1 MATLTGL
8 EPATSTVTGWR
19 ASDCS
24 TGPMCLVV
32 RGGIDP
38 PASAVSE
45 RRSDRLSYRT
55 VVPRAGLEPGSAA
68 LKGRLTNPY
77 RNGAWAAWCRRRE
90 SNSQPPGLHSG
101 ALPTLSYNGGVVRTR
116 FELAPS
122 G

>member
-45 RRSDRLSYRT
+45 RRSHRLSYRT
-55 VVPRAGLEPGSAA
+55 VGTPCG
-68 LKGRLTNPY
+68 T
-77 RNGAWAAWCRRRE
+77 
-90 SNSQPPGLHSG
+90 
-101 ALPTLSYNGGVVRTR
+101 RTR
-116 FELAPS
+116 LCRLERAAD
-122 G
+122 

>member
-32 RGGIDP
+32 REGIDP

-45 RRSDRLSYRT
+45 RRSHRLSYRT

-77 RNGAWAAWCRRRE
+77 RNGAWAV
-90 SNSQPPGLHSG
+90 G
-101 ALPTLSYNGGVVRTR
+101 AVGENRTR
-116 FELAPS
+116 SLPDFTRALCQR
-122 G
+122 

>member
-24 TGPMCLVV
+24 TGPKWLVV

-45 RRSDRLSYRT
+45 RRSYRLSYRT
-55 VVPRAGLEPGSAA
+55 TGTPCGTRTRSAA

-77 RNGAWAAWCRRRE
+77 RNGAWAV
-90 SNSQPPGLHSG
+90 G
-101 ALPTLSYNGGVVRTR
+101 AVGETRTR
-116 FELAPS
+116 NLPDFTRALCQC
-122 G
+122 